1 MGGAEDGRGDGLGDG
16 SRGLYIRGG
25 CGGEEERGGR
35 RLGMVRERRKRPGGR
50 IAMGAVMMGVMGSEA
65 RAGFGLDGGS
75 GVSSSAHPSP
85 PAFYAGGAPEPG
97 VACGGMGGGGMG
109 VCLGGP
115 VAAGG
120 IGGGGMGV
128 VRTGWGCCC

>member
-1 MGGAEDGRGDGLGDG
+1 VREGG
-16 SRGLYIRGG
+16 S
-25 CGGEEERGGR
+25 R
-35 RLGMVRERRKRPGGR
+35 RLGMVRERCNWAGGGGM
-50 IAMGAVMMGVMGSEA
+50 ATGATMIGVMGSEA
-65 RAGFGLDGGS
+65 RAGFGFDGGS

-128 VRTGWGCCC
+128 VRTGWGCCCCCWG

>member
-1 MGGAEDGRGDGLGDG
+1 
-16 SRGLYIRGG
+16 
-25 CGGEEERGGR
+25 
-35 RLGMVRERRKRPGGR
+35 LGMVRERRKRPGGR
-50 IAMGAVMMGVMGSEA
+50 IAMGAVMMGVMGSEGRTA
-65 RAGFGLDGGS
+65 AAGFGLGG
-75 GVSSSAHPSP
+75 GLDVSSSAHPSP